1 MERSSFFDSA
11 SAGRTGVFWILLT
24 TLIVFIGLIVGQIP
38 YALFI
43 GGGQALSS
51 DHLQTFTL
59 ILMVLSFAVGLF
71 ALALTVFPLHRV
83 AFISLITPSNRLDM
97 GRIVVAFVFWFLLV
111 ALCECLM
118 YLVNPGTYHW
128 SYDPH
133 RFWPLLLVAL
143 FWLSLQTS
151 LEEIFFRGYL
161 LQQVAVLTNHRWIA
175 VVLTSVVF
183 GLLHIANPEVAAFGI
198 TKMMLYYIGFGL
210 WLGIITI
217 LDDRLE
223 LALGVHAATN
233 VYGAT
238 VVTFNESAIQ
248 TPALITVADL
258 NVVHMLW
265 AFAFSAVLFF
275 TYFAGR
281 YQWRIVWRP
290 SSIQDDS
297 DIHLS

>member
-11 SAGRTGVFWILLT
+11 LAGRSGVFWILLT

-38 YALFI
+38 YALFLGSGEAI
-43 GGGQALSS
+43 SS
-51 DHLQTFTL
+51 DHQQTLTL
-59 ILMVLSFAVGLF
+59 ILIVLSFAIGLL
-71 ALALTVFPLHRV
+71 ALALIVYPLHQV
-83 AFISLITPSNRLDM
+83 AFISLITPYKRLDIR
-97 GRIVVAFVFWFLLV
+97 RIVFAFVFWLLLV
-111 ALCECLM
+111 GLCECLM
-118 YLVNPGTYHW
+118 FLLSPTTYHW
-128 SYDPH
+128 SYESN
-133 RFWPLLLVAL
+133 RFWPLLLVSL
-143 FWLSLQTS
+143 FWLPLQTS

-161 LQQVAVLTNHRWIA
+161 LQQIAVLINHRWIA
-175 VVLTSVVF
+175 VVITSVVF

-198 TKMMLYYIGFGL
+198 TKMMFYYIGFGF

-233 VYGAT
+233 IYGAT
-238 VVTFNESAIQ
+238 MVTFKESAIQ
-248 TPALITVADL
+248 TPALITVTDL